1 MSVRAVGGL
10 IGLYL
15 LVWYSGIPAVGSRT
29 GMARTFGFDFLI
41 GVSFCPKLNWKSRG
55 FSGFEKE
62 LMLLFDCE
70 NYDGVGTYTSI
81 IGLLVAIF
89 FSVPVLLIGFIATGC
104 SSFVSS

>member
-1 MSVRAVGGL
+1 
-10 IGLYL
+10 
-15 LVWYSGIPAVGSRT
+15 
-29 GMARTFGFDFLI
+29 
-41 GVSFCPKLNWKSRG
+41 
-55 FSGFEKE
+55 
-62 LMLLFDCE
+62 MLLFDCE